1 MTGTCSPCCRSKC
14 RSQSTAMLSSELLSL
29 SLWSLVRWDSRQ
41 VAPQLDTALSRST
54 LSCLSYTTLT
64 AISAAC
70 CTHRAGWKWEKKS
83 RYGTLSLCS
92 IRSSPVILPLPSFLH
107 SLIPSLLF
115 MSLSRLLV
123 PEVTN
128 PAFVGVLWPRTY
140 LGARAMPP
148 MVEWPQIIEG
158 DIAYTLIDG
167 NMSLDV
173 TLVIY
178 NVCVVLF
185 YWYV

>member
-1 MTGTCSPCCRSKC
+1 
-14 RSQSTAMLSSELLSL
+14 
-29 SLWSLVRWDSRQ
+29 
-41 VAPQLDTALSRST
+41 
-54 LSCLSYTTLT
+54 
-64 AISAAC
+64 
-70 CTHRAGWKWEKKS
+70 
-83 RYGTLSLCS
+83 
-92 IRSSPVILPLPSFLH
+92 
-107 SLIPSLLF
+107 
-115 MSLSRLLV
+115 
-123 PEVTN
+123 
-128 PAFVGVLWPRTY
+128 
-140 LGARAMPP
+140 